1 MISVCKISGVGSVKQ
16 FFLKGNNFR
25 VLKICPWR
33 GILLYI
39 KEGIPSKLLKTNF
52 DENTEAMFV
61 EINIRKKKWLIS
73 CSYNPHK
80 SEISKHLK
88 SLGMNI
94 DSYSS
99 KYENY
104 ILLGDFNAEPSEK
117 AMEWKHL

>member
-1 MISVCKISGVGSVKQ
+1 
-16 FFLKGNNFR
+16 
-25 VLKICPWR
+25 
-33 GILLYI
+33 
-39 KEGIPSKLLKTNF
+39 
-52 DENTEAMFV
+52 MFV

-88 SLGMNI
+88 ALGMNI

-104 ILLGDFNAEPSEK
+104 ILLGRF
-117 AMEWKHL
+117 